1 MILIT
6 AALMLLTLLDWKLSL
21 VRVLFAIALVTILPG
36 YALTTAIFI
45 STPLGIM
52 EKIAFSFGFSLG
64 MTSLGGLILNY
75 IPWGIQSV
83 SWVVLLGGISLIA
96 SVIAIARMQ
105 ISKGVD
111 LSVVQVRLRLR
122 EIILMV
128 LAAGILGGVYLFA
141 RTGAEHRALPPTT
154 RVWILWADD
163 SQSKV
168 LLGVQNQERVPMQYR
183 LQLSTLQGQIQEW
196 DPITLEAGA
205 TWEVQY
211 ETPPNVA
218 ESDMI
223 KATLYRLDTPGRN
236 YREVYLRRVAR

>member
-1 MILIT
+1 
-6 AALMLLTLLDWKLSL
+6 
-21 VRVLFAIALVTILPG
+21 
-36 YALTTAIFI
+36 
-45 STPLGIM
+45 
-52 EKIAFSFGFSLG
+52 
-64 MTSLGGLILNY
+64 
-75 IPWGIQSV
+75 
-83 SWVVLLGGISLIA
+83 
-96 SVIAIARMQ
+96 MQ

-111 LSVVQVRLRLR
+111 LRVVQVRLRLR

-141 RTGAEHRALPPTT
+141 RTGAEHRVLPPTT

-236 YREVYLRRVAR
+236 YREVYLRRVVR